1 MGTARLDHLADRLG
15 MDETALRRFIAD
27 HPAPSPEAV
36 ATAADVELP
45 PRLRRDVVAAIEHVA
60 RDRPFPTDA
69 ELRSLTTDLAPA
81 STAAIAEEIGVSTA
95 LMLSLLEWSSLEQ
108 DDRGEWRPPGDT
120 ATDE

>member
-1 MGTARLDHLADRLG
+1 MTAPRLARLADRLG

-69 ELRSLTTDLAPA
+69 ELRSLTTALEPA
-81 STAAIAEEIGVSTA
+81 STAAIAEEIGVSRSLA
-95 LMLSLLEWSSLEQ
+95 HSLLSWSSLEQ
-108 DDRGEWRPPGDT
+108 DDRGEWRPAGKGS
-120 ATDE
+120 E